1 MAIGLLGLWIAGP
14 VAVGWLGLWPWIAAS
29 VAVDC
34 CANFRRIA
42 GPVAVGLLESRNGKW
57 IWLKHY
63 QAAKDIADIAN
74 QIEIFI
80 ATKDVKIATKHCN
93 R

>member
-1 MAIGLLGLWIAGP
+1 MAVGLLGLWP
-14 VAVGWLGLWPWIAAS
+14 SDGWAYGRGLLRLWPPFVGLLGQS
-29 VAVDC
+29 M
-34 CANFRRIA
+34 
-42 GPVAVGLLESRNGKW
+42 PVGLLEARNGKW

-80 ATKDVKIATKHCN
+80 ATEDVKIATKHCN